1 MDILESIFGPLRVN
15 FGSLR
20 VNSGPLIVDF
30 YLWKVNLCSGFRIL
44 VYIQKSRVSPYGEVI
59 LEHFPRGPIGLRA
72 LFHLMLCFF
81 VIFPNIR
88 TPRTIFEG
96 FG

>member
-30 YLWKVNLCSGFRIL
+30 YLWKVNLCSGFGIL

-72 LFHLMLCFF
+72 LFHLMLR
-81 VIFPNIR
+81 IFCDFSQHKDP
-88 TPRTIFEG
+88 
-96 FG
+96 